1 MEEVKGVNLE
11 SLSKREERDLFLE
24 YAEDHNTGTLPGEKF
39 YDLDAWTK
47 AEAIRRRAEGDA
59 ATGEERT
66 TFDDEAERRRE
77 IEETRAARAAEY
89 KREAYERMKDSGD
102 LENLRAQE
110 RLKQQR
116 RAAYNTGDT
125 ETVERINKI
134 LAPDDK

>member
-1 MEEVKGVNLE
+1 MNLE

-89 KREAYERMKDSGD
+89 KRWR
-102 LENLRAQE
+102 
-110 RLKQQR
+110 R
-116 RAAYNTGDT
+116 RAEAG
-125 ETVERINKI
+125 EGLGGSGEG
-134 LAPDDK
+134 